1 MDPHTLWRR
10 YKDHLCECPS
20 LGMTLDISR
29 INFDDQFFARME
41 PRMAAAYEAM
51 ARLEAGEI
59 ANPDENR
66 MVGHYWLR
74 APDLAPSPEIA
85 TEIRKMVVDVETFAA
100 GVHGGT
106 IRPPTA
112 AQFTRVLSIGIG
124 GSALGPMFVADAL
137 GKPAHDR
144 MKVDFIDNTD
154 PDGIARTLAGL
165 TGRLG
170 GVTIF
175 SGKFLASGRI
185 PPVVGVIANGA
196 PRMGRKE
203 SNHGSV
209 AGVVSGWVAGTEEE
223 HAGPDPTQ
231 GGRRITELRVGS
243 AGDDPL
249 SGVSGPRLADRL
261 GADREPVPGG
271 ARSGQRSWQALGR
284 R

>member
-1 MDPHTLWRR
+1 MSTPLLWKRFQQ
-10 YKDHLCECPS
+10 YLSQVPA
-20 LGMTLDISR
+20 LGLTVDVSRMRFEDGFLD
-29 INFDDQFFARME
+29 
-41 PRMAAAYEAM
+41 RMAQPMQRAFEAM
-51 ARLEAGEI
+51 DALERGGI

-261 GADREPVPGG
+261 GADGEPVPGG
-271 ARSGQRSWQALGR
+271 ARSGQRSWQTLGR